1 MTALL
6 PPHIFAVGYTTYWTQ
21 DFAPEKDMAQELSN
35 LYSELAHNFTVDT
48 GLKVGPFIH
57 GLDGGD
63 E

>member
-1 MTALL
+1 MC
-6 PPHIFAVGYTTYWTQ
+6 
-21 DFAPEKDMAQELSN
+21 QELSD
-35 LYSELAHNFTVDT
+35 LYGELAQNFTVDT